1 MASAVKLTVRSNLGR
16 LRDQLFPYYI
26 DQSEWVSRETLK
38 GRHAV
43 ITFGMV
49 IRGGMHDSF
58 SMMGKCIVY
67 AMPRGF
73 LGPLTLNLAFPKGS
87 PLRERFDQVIVRLRE
102 SGITGKIFSDRTIN
116 ATDCIAPV
124 SSMTVPSQRPLQL
137 KDFYGM
143 LLLFALAV
151 TTPAA
156 APPGAPGVTGVGVAL
171 AVAVASGV
179 NSTTVAYPQQH
190 PQEHHESLL

>member
-1 MASAVKLTVRSNLGR
+1 MASAVKLTSADNSSNLGR

-143 LLLFALAV
+143 LLLFALGLLVA
-151 TTPAA
+151 
-156 APPGAPGVTGVGVAL
+156 TGVFL
-171 AVAVASGV
+171 AEFAPYWLQIKGKVFLRLGSASKLKAATWKKIK
-179 NSTTVAYPQQH
+179 NK
-190 PQEHHESLL
+190 